1 MRVLIADDHPL
12 VRDALARTLH
22 ELDTAAEVLQAG
34 DLDSLLRLAQAE
46 PADLALLDL
55 NMPGMNGVAGLR
67 RLRQALPT
75 LPVVV
80 ASGQDDAATIR
91 AVLAAGAV
99 GFIPKSERAEVLLGA
114 LRLVLAGGVYVPLRM
129 LDQDAAMAPAPHADA
144 SGLTPRQRDVLRA
157 LSRGQPNK
165 LIAREL
171 GLTEGTVKI
180 HIAAILRALQARN
193 RTEAVVRARELGLDV
208 NGNSIGSGDS
218 A

>member
-12 VRDALARTLH
+12 VRDALARTVR
-22 ELDTAAEVLQAG
+22 ELDAHADVQQAG
-34 DLDSLLRLAQAE
+34 DFEALLRLALAA

-55 NMPGMNGVAGLR
+55 NMPGMNGVTGLR
-67 RLRQALPT
+67 RLREMLPT

-91 AVLAAGAV
+91 AVLAAGAA
-99 GFIPKSERAEVLLGA
+99 GFIPKSERTEVLLNA
-114 LRLVLAGGVYVPLRM
+114 LRLVLAGGVYVPPRGLE
-129 LDQDAAMAPAPHADA
+129 DAAVVEPAALA
-144 SGLTPRQRDVLRA
+144 AAAVLTPRQRDVLRA

-193 RTEAVVRARELGLDV
+193 RTEAVVRAREIGLD
-208 NGNSIGSGDS
+208 SGLGELG
-218 A
+218 

>member
-99 GFIPKSERAEVLLGA
+99 GFIP
-114 LRLVLAGGVYVPLRM
+114 
-129 LDQDAAMAPAPHADA
+129 
-144 SGLTPRQRDVLRA
+144 T
-157 LSRGQPNK
+157 
-165 LIAREL
+165 
-171 GLTEGTVKI
+171 
-180 HIAAILRALQARN
+180 
-193 RTEAVVRARELGLDV
+193 
-208 NGNSIGSGDS
+208 
-218 A
+218 

>member
-12 VRDALARTLH
+12 VRDALARTVR
-22 ELDTAAEVLQAG
+22 ELDVAADVQQAG
-34 DLDSLLRLAQAE
+34 DFEALLRLALAA

-67 RLRQALPT
+67 RLREMLPT

-91 AVLAAGAV
+91 AVLAAGAA
-99 GFIPKSERAEVLLGA
+99 GFIPKSERTEVLLHA
-114 LRLVLAGGVYVPLRM
+114 LRLVLAGGVYVPPRGLEE
-129 LDQDAAMAPAPHADA
+129 AAVVEPTALSKQGAAA
-144 SGLTPRQRDVLRA
+144 TLTPRQRDVLRA

-193 RTEAVVRARELGLDV
+193 RTEAVVRAREIGLD
-208 NGNSIGSGDS
+208 SGLGDLV
-218 A
+218 

>member
-1 MRVLIADDHPL
+1 MKVLIADDHPM
-12 VRDALARTLH
+12 VRDALARTVR
-22 ELDTAAEVLQAG
+22 ELDATAEVLQAG
-34 DLDSLLRLAQAE
+34 DFEALLQLALDDRAG
-46 PADLALLDL
+46 PPDLALLDL
-55 NMPGMNGVAGLR
+55 NMPGMNGTTGLR
-67 RLRQALPT
+67 RLRAQRPT

-80 ASGQDDAATIR
+80 ASGQDDATTIR
-91 AVLAAGAV
+91 AVLAAGAA

-114 LRLVLAGGVYVPLRM
+114 LRLVLAGGVYVPARSLE
-129 LDQDAAMAPAPHADA
+129 APALA
-144 SGLTPRQRDVLRA
+144 SPAAALALLTPRQRDVLRA

-193 RTEAVVRARELGLDV
+193 RTEAVVRAQALGLDED
-208 NGNSIGSGDS
+208 NGS

>member
-12 VRDALARTLH
+12 VRDALARTVR
-22 ELDTAAEVLQAG
+22 ELDAHADVQQAG
-34 DLDSLLRLAQAE
+34 DFEALLRLALAA

-55 NMPGMNGVAGLR
+55 NMPGMNGIAGLH
-67 RLRQALPT
+67 RLRELLPT

-91 AVLAAGAV
+91 AVLAAGAA
-99 GFIPKSERAEVLLGA
+99 GFIPKSERTEVLLHA
-114 LRLVLAGGVYVPLRM
+114 LRLVLAGGVYVPPRGLEESAVVAPTG
-129 LDQDAAMAPAPHADA
+129 LSKQVAAAA
-144 SGLTPRQRDVLRA
+144 LTPRQRDVLRA

-193 RTEAVVRARELGLDV
+193 RTEAVVRARELGLD
-208 NGNSIGSGDS
+208 SGLGDLV
-218 A
+218 

>member
-12 VRDALARTLH
+12 VRDALARTVR
-22 ELDTAAEVLQAG
+22 ELDAHADVQQAG
-34 DLDSLLRLAQAE
+34 DFEALLRLALAA

-67 RLRQALPT
+67 RLREMLPT

-91 AVLAAGAV
+91 AVLAAGAA
-99 GFIPKSERAEVLLGA
+99 GFIPKSERTEVLLHA
-114 LRLVLAGGVYVPLRM
+114 LRLVLAGGVYVPPRGLEE
-129 LDQDAAMAPAPHADA
+129 AAVVEPTALSKQAAA
-144 SGLTPRQRDVLRA
+144 AALTPRQRDVLRA

-193 RTEAVVRARELGLDV
+193 RTEALVRARELGLD
-208 NGNSIGSGDS
+208 SGLGDLV
-218 A
+218 

>member
-12 VRDALARTLH
+12 VRDALARTVR
-22 ELDTAAEVLQAG
+22 ELDAHADVQQAG
-34 DLDSLLRLAQAE
+34 DFEALLRLALAA

-55 NMPGMNGVAGLR
+55 NMPGMNGSAGLR
-67 RLRQALPT
+67 RLRDRLPT

-91 AVLAAGAV
+91 AVLAAGAA
-99 GFIPKSERAEVLLGA
+99 GFIPKSERTEVLLNA
-114 LRLVLAGGVYVPLRM
+114 LRLVLAGGVYVPPRGLE
-129 LDQDAAMAPAPHADA
+129 DAAVVEPAALA
-144 SGLTPRQRDVLRA
+144 AAAVLTPRQRDVLRA

-193 RTEAVVRARELGLDV
+193 RTEAVVRAREIGLD
-208 NGNSIGSGDS
+208 SGLGELG
-218 A
+218 

>member
-12 VRDALARTLH
+12 VRDALARTVR
-22 ELDTAAEVLQAG
+22 ELDGHADVQQAG
-34 DLDSLLRLAQAE
+34 DFEALLRLALAA

-67 RLRQALPT
+67 RLREMLPT

-91 AVLAAGAV
+91 AVLAAGAA
-99 GFIPKSERAEVLLGA
+99 GFIPKSERTEVMLHA
-114 LRLVLAGGVYVPLRM
+114 LRLVLAGGVYVPARGLEE
-129 LDQDAAMAPAPHADA
+129 AAVVEPTALSKQAAA
-144 SGLTPRQRDVLRA
+144 AALTPRQRDVLRA

-193 RTEAVVRARELGLDV
+193 RTEAVVRAREIGLD
-208 NGNSIGSGDS
+208 SGLGELG
-218 A
+218 